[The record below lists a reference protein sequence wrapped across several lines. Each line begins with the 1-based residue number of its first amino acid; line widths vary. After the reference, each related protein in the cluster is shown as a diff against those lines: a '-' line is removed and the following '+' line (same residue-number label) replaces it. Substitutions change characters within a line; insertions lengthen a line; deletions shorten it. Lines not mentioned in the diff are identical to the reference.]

1 MSAHA
6 EVMDLV
12 AQMKSAEQPFVLA
25 TVVRT
30 VSVTAA
36 KAGAKAI
43 IRPDGTIVAGW
54 IGGGCARGAVLKA
67 AREALLDGEPRM
79 VSVQPENLLAEL
91 GVKPGDNREGIR
103 FASNM
108 CPSKGTM
115 DIFVEPVL
123 PHPSLVIFGASPVAM
138 SLAAQAR
145 QLGYHVT
152 LAAPAADIAAE
163 PDAHVI
169 VDGFA
174 PRYLNEARRFVVVST
189 QGKGDEAALRAALAI
204 KAEYHAF
211 VGSRRKMAALRE
223 KLVAGGIAREA
234 IDRVKAPA
242 GLDLGAITPEE
253 IAMSILAEI
262 TVERRRGQRAANPV
276 PANKDS
282 TMQMNDSQRI
292 PAPKEKV
299 WAALNDPEILKQCI
313 PGCQSLD
320 MSSADRD
327 DRDRRVQGRAGEG
340 DLRRQGDAVRSRS
353 AEQLSDFG
361 RGLRRR
367 CRLCKR
373 RRAVRLEAEGPDVTV
388 LHYDVDAQIGGKLAQ
403 LGSRLIDSTAK
414 KLAGEFFAS
423 FGQVVGGT
431 AAAPAEAAPKGWLG
445 KLTGAV

>member
-1 MSAHA
+1 VTAHV

-12 AQMKSAEQPFVLA
+12 AQMKAAEQAFALA

-43 IRPDGTIVAGW
+43 IRPDGTMVAGW

-67 AREALLDGEPRM
+67 AREALADGEPRM
-79 VSVQPENLLAEL
+79 VSVQPEDMLAEL
-91 GVKPGDNREGIR
+91 GVKAGDNRDGIR

-152 LAAPAADIAAE
+152 LAAPASDLSVVPEADALI
-163 PDAHVI
+163 
-169 VDGFA
+169 DGFA
-174 PRYLNEARRFVVVST
+174 LGELHQAKRFIVIST
-189 QGKGDEAALRAALAI
+189 QGKGDEAALRAALSVDAG
-204 KAEYHAF
+204 YYAF

-223 KLVAGGIAREA
+223 KLLSGGVAPEQ

-262 TVERRRGQRAANPV
+262 TIERRRGQRT
-276 PANKDS
+276 PAS
-282 TMQMNDSQRI
+282 
-292 PAPKEKV
+292 PPK
-299 WAALNDPEILKQCI
+299 
-313 PGCQSLD
+313 
-320 MSSADRD
+320 
-327 DRDRRVQGRAGEG
+327 
-340 DLRRQGDAVRSRS
+340 
-353 AEQLSDFG
+353 
-361 RGLRRR
+361 
-367 CRLCKR
+367 
-373 RRAVRLEAEGPDVTV
+373 
-388 LHYDVDAQIGGKLAQ
+388 
-403 LGSRLIDSTAK
+403 
-414 KLAGEFFAS
+414 
-423 FGQVVGGT
+423 
-431 AAAPAEAAPKGWLG
+431 
-445 KLTGAV
+445 

>member
-1 MSAHA
+1 MGQHV

-12 AQMKSAEQPFVLA
+12 AQMKAAEQTFVLA

-54 IGGGCARGAVLKA
+54 IGGGCAKGAVLKA
-67 AREALLDGEPRM
+67 AREALADGEPRM

-91 GVKPGDNREGIR
+91 GVKPGDNRDGVR

-123 PHPSLVIFGASPVAM
+123 PHPSLVILGASPVAM

-152 LAAPAADIAAE
+152 VAVPAADLTAE

-174 PRYLNEARRFVVVST
+174 PRYLNDARRFVVVAT
-189 QGKGDEAALRAALAI
+189 QGKGDEAALKQAIAI
-204 KAEYHAF
+204 KAEYRAF
-211 VGSRRKMAALRE
+211 VGSRRKMAALRD
-223 KLVAGGIAREA
+223 KLIASGVDTVA
-234 IDRVKAPA
+234 IDDVKAPA

-262 TVERRRGQRAANPV
+262 TAERRRGQRCTN
-276 PANKDS
+276 N
-282 TMQMNDSQRI
+282 
-292 PAPKEKV
+292 
-299 WAALNDPEILKQCI
+299 
-313 PGCQSLD
+313 
-320 MSSADRD
+320 
-327 DRDRRVQGRAGEG
+327 
-340 DLRRQGDAVRSRS
+340 
-353 AEQLSDFG
+353 AE
-361 RGLRRR
+361 
-367 CRLCKR
+367 
-373 RRAVRLEAEGPDVTV
+373 T
-388 LHYDVDAQIGGKLAQ
+388 
-403 LGSRLIDSTAK
+403 
-414 KLAGEFFAS
+414 
-423 FGQVVGGT
+423 
-431 AAAPAEAAPKGWLG
+431 
-445 KLTGAV
+445 

>member
-1 MSAHA
+1 MTRHV

-12 AQMKSAEQPFVLA
+12 AQLKAAEEAFVLA

-67 AREALLDGEPRM
+67 AQEALADGEPRM

-91 GVKPGDNREGIR
+91 GVKPGETREGVR

-123 PHPSLVIFGASPVAM
+123 PHPSLVILGASPVAM
-138 SLAAQAR
+138 SLASQAR

-152 LAAPAADIAAE
+152 LAAPAADRVAE

-169 VDGFA
+169 VDGFE

-204 KAEYHAF
+204 DADYHAF
-211 VGSRRKMAALRE
+211 VGSRRKMASLRE
-223 KLVAGGIAREA
+223 KLIAAGADTVA
-234 IDRVKAPA
+234 IDDVKAPA

-262 TVERRRGQRAANPV
+262 MVERRRGQRDTA
-276 PANKDS
+276 
-282 TMQMNDSQRI
+282 I
-292 PAPKEKV
+292 
-299 WAALNDPEILKQCI
+299 
-313 PGCQSLD
+313 
-320 MSSADRD
+320 
-327 DRDRRVQGRAGEG
+327 RRPPQGVE
-340 DLRRQGDAVRSRS
+340 
-353 AEQLSDFG
+353 
-361 RGLRRR
+361 
-367 CRLCKR
+367 
-373 RRAVRLEAEGPDVTV
+373 
-388 LHYDVDAQIGGKLAQ
+388 
-403 LGSRLIDSTAK
+403 
-414 KLAGEFFAS
+414 
-423 FGQVVGGT
+423 
-431 AAAPAEAAPKGWLG
+431 
-445 KLTGAV
+445 